1 MPTTDTRG
9 LWDDRYDHP
18 NYFYG
23 FRPNDFLVTAEVMVR
38 RRGRVLV
45 LGDGEGRNGVWLAQ
59 KGHDVTTVDI
69 SEVGARKARVLAQ
82 ERGVELDIQVADLA
96 DWVQG
101 AAALGPW
108 DAIVS
113 IFCHLPSGLRYDVA
127 RALTPQLAPTGK
139 LIMEAYTPAQPSM
152 GSGGPKNEDLLMTRQ
167 KVVNDWPGLLLDVRI
182 TERRIFEGM
191 GHQGLSSVIQV
202 LGQPRRD

>member
-1 MPTTDTRG
+1 MSLALTEALADYLNHVRAERG
-9 LWDDRYDHP
+9 LSANTVAAYRRDLNRYV
-18 NYFYG
+18 G
-23 FRPNDFLVTAEVMVR
+23 FLAGRGVTQV
-38 RRGRVLV
+38 G
-45 LGDGEGRNGVWLAQ
+45 
-59 KGHDVTTVDI
+59 DVTTVDI

-152 GSGGPKNEDLLMTRQ
+152 GSGGPKDEDLLMTRQ